1 VLLLIDASIPPMDKD
16 LEYADWLIE
25 RNVPFTI
32 IFTKC
37 DRSKPDMPSVEENQ
51 AELERRLMEKWHRL
65 PSMIPTSSVSQD
77 GREDVLKFISS
88 IILFRRRLNQE
99 AKDAKR
105 RVRAKAMKMAKPPKH
120 RERKPKTFDEEAF
133 IPNQPGSGRVRG
145 PAKEKKPSMSMSEI
159 IAQEL
164 AEMGGEWKGS
174 E

>member
-1 VLLLIDASIPPMDKD
+1 MLLIDASIPPMEKD

-25 RNVPFTI
+25 HSVPFTI

-37 DRSKPDMPSVEENQ
+37 DRNKPGMPSVEENQ
-51 AELERRLMEKWHRL
+51 AELERRLMENWHRL

-88 IILFRRRLNQE
+88 IILFRRRRNQE

-105 RVRAKAMKMAKPPKH
+105 RKRVNALKEAKPQKH
-120 RERKPKTFDEEAF
+120 RVRKPKTYDDEPF
-133 IPNQPGSGRVRG
+133 IPNAPGSERPRAPV
-145 PAKEKKPSMSMSEI
+145 KEKKPSMTMAEM

-164 AEMGGEWKGS
+164 EELGGDE
-174 E
+174 